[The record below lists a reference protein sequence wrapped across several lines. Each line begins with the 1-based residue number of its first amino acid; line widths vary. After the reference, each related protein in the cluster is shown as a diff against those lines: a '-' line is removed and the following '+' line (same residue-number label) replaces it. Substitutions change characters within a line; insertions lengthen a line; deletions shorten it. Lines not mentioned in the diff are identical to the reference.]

1 MVQSR
6 YHNRDIS
13 GWTLQSSVNVYTYD
27 SIITSKTNVE
37 PHTGRLRIRTNAR
50 TGNYEVYKVND
61 PNASTNNALSSDD
74 TLIYSYDASSNTK
87 TMGDSDLFV
96 EYFTGGL
103 LYTTQYTQLELSTKQ
118 DTLALSSTSS
128 SISASQL
135 KKLEETTGYES
146 LTNTG
151 TPPPS
156 NTSSTSTASTGTI
169 PNTQLPSSPTTNQP
183 PGSTPAA
190 TNATPA
196 LGAVASNAGAVYR
209 YPLNVPDLGY
219 DFIKITAYEYINN
232 YSATTPPLA
241 QSLTSAA
248 MPGQSVSQRY
258 TNPLETVILPMQPN
272 ISETNSVDWAG
283 DKLNF
288 IQKVAGEVAYGSIKS
303 IGDLDLKALKATGD
317 ATMANIKAMFND
329 PGTKDFIAAYF
340 AGQAVGANVQAR
352 ATGNVVNPNLEL
364 LFSGPRLR
372 TFAFNFK
379 FTPRS
384 DVEALE
390 IKKIIKTF
398 KRNMAPQRSSQGIFL
413 KTPRVFKLEYI
424 YNDTNTQHPYLN
436 KLKPM
441 AMTSFGV
448 NYTPDGS
455 YATYLDGGSVTS
467 YAVDMSFG
475 ELEPIYADEIEN
487 NWDDMGF

>member
-232 YSATTPPLA
+232 MTASGTAGG
-241 QSLTSAA
+241 LTSASK
-248 MPGQSVSQRY
+248 PGQSVSQRY

-272 ISETNSVDWAG
+272 ISETNSVDWGG

-288 IQKVAGEVAYGSIKS
+288 LQDLGATAAMQGMDAMTSLDIKGLGDVAANAYKGIE
-303 IGDLDLKALKATGD
+303 KAFT
-317 ATMANIKAMFND
+317 D
-329 PGTKDFIAAYF
+329 PGTKSFISAYF

-372 TFAFNFK
+372 TFSFNFK

-384 DVEALE
+384 PDEALE

-475 ELEPIYADEIEN
+475 ELEPIYADEIED